1 MIRTFHEYLSDRL
14 SKDQPQSAGDL
25 EDNQSNADRNFG
37 RSGARSKN
45 VAKSVPETISGLNPD
60 KLFGKKRCKK

>member
-1 MIRTFHEYLSDRL
+1 MLKTFREYLSDRL
-14 SKDQPQSAGDL
+14 SQDQPPSAGDL
-25 EDNQSNADRNFG
+25 QDNGSNSDRNFG

-45 VAKSVPETISGLNPD
+45 VSKSVPETISSLNPD